1 MSRLLYI
8 SAVVFFA
15 LQAFAQNSDE
25 DIKIGEIVV
34 EGNKVILTDTHGNEI
49 KNNIVHNEEDMID
62 VLDYEKYLN
71 LMSYKKYRAYSVDMA
86 EEEQQYKRPPFAH
99 LGPVG
104 GRKRQYRQGLWL
116 SAGRK
121 VHLP

>member
-34 EGNKVILTDTHGNEI
+34 EGNKE
-49 KNNIVHNEEDMID
+49 
-62 VLDYEKYLN
+62 Y
-71 LMSYKKYRAYSVDMA
+71 
-86 EEEQQYKRPPFAH
+86 
-99 LGPVG
+99 
-104 GRKRQYRQGLWL
+104 
-116 SAGRK
+116 
-121 VHLP
+121 